1 MTLTEFPSSTMRSAP
16 LATSLSH
23 DGNITVVAFRGEAD
37 LSTLPVVSEVLAQ
50 VIADSDGPVV
60 IDLADTD
67 FIDAGT
73 MRALASA
80 WQLLDDRGRT
90 LTLRSPSELTTRML
104 GLLDLSHL
112 TDENPAPIGHRL

>member
-1 MTLTEFPSSTMRSAP
+1 MTLTELPNSTVLSAP
-16 LATSLSH
+16 LTTSLSH
-23 DGNITVVAFRGEAD
+23 DGPVTVVAFRGEAD

-60 IDLADTD
+60 IDLAATE

-73 MRALASA
+73 MRALALA
-80 WQLLDDRGRT
+80 WQFLADRGRT

-104 GLLDLSHL
+104 GLHDLSHL
-112 TDENPAPIGHRL
+112 VDLGHDGL